1 MFRNKLRDRSNRQ
14 SSSNSYKREFR
25 VRCANNTKKEED
37 ERSELS
43 YSSVSREKKLK
54 MYQQRAELG
63 LHTMKNLQRLSKN
76 MPHGSN
82 ISRGNTSRSH
92 IS

>member
-25 VRCANNTKKEED
+25 VRCANNTRKEED

-54 MYQQRAELG
+54 MYQ
-63 LHTMKNLQRLSKN
+63 
-76 MPHGSN
+76 
-82 ISRGNTSRSH
+82 
-92 IS
+92 